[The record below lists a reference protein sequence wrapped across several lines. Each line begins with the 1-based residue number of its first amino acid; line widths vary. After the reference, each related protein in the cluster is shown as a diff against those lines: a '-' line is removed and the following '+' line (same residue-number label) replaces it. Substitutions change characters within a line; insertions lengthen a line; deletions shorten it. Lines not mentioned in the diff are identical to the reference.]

1 MPLTDSQRRHLRAL
15 AHHLK
20 PVVMVGQDGL
30 KPTVLAELDAALTA
44 HELIKV
50 KVAAADRE
58 QRADM
63 VGEMAAAA
71 GAEVVQSI
79 GHVAALFRRNPK
91 KPKVAL
97 PRG

>member
-1 MPLTDSQRRHLRAL
+1 MPLSDTQRRHLRGL
-15 AHHLK
+15 AHHLR

-30 KPTVLAELDAALTA
+30 KPSVLAEVDAALTA

-58 QRADM
+58 ARAAL
-63 VGEMAAAA
+63 VAEIAATS
-71 GAEVVQSI
+71 GAEMVQSI

-91 KPKVAL
+91 KPRIAL

>member
-1 MPLTDSQRRHLRAL
+1 MPLTDSQRRHLRGL

-30 KPTVLAELDAALTA
+30 KPTVLAEVDAALTA

-50 KVAAADRE
+50 KVVAADRDE
-58 QRADM
+58 RAAM
-63 VGEMAAAA
+63 VAEIAATA

-79 GHVAALFRRNPK
+79 GQMAALFRRNPK

>member
-1 MPLTDSQRRHLRAL
+1 MPLNDTQRRHLRGL

-30 KPTVLAELDAALTA
+30 KPSVLAEVDAALTA

-50 KVAAADRE
+50 RVAAADRE
-58 QRADM
+58 ERAAL
-63 VGEMAAAA
+63 VAAIVASS
-71 GAEVVQSI
+71 GADVVQSI

-91 KPKVAL
+91 NPRIAL

>member
-1 MPLTDSQRRHLRAL
+1 MPLTDTQRRHLRGP

-30 KPTVLAELDAALTA
+30 KPSVLAEVDAALTA

-50 KVAAADRE
+50 RVTAADRE
-58 QRADM
+58 ERAAL
-63 VGEMAAAA
+63 VAAIVASS
-71 GAEVVQSI
+71 GADVVQSI

-91 KPKVAL
+91 KPRIAL

>member
-1 MPLTDSQRRHLRAL
+1 MPLSDSQRRHLRGL
-15 AHHLK
+15 AHHLR

-30 KPTVLAELDAALTA
+30 KPSVLAEVDGALTA

-50 KVAAADRE
+50 KVAAADRDE
-58 QRADM
+58 KAALIA
-63 VGEMAAAA
+63 EIAAAS

-91 KPKVAL
+91 KPRIAL

>member
-1 MPLTDSQRRHLRAL
+1 MPLRDSQRRHLRGL

-30 KPTVLAELDAALTA
+30 KASVLAKVDAALTA

-58 QRADM
+58 ERAALIA
-63 VGEMAAAA
+63 EITATA
-71 GAEVVQSI
+71 GAELVQSI
-79 GHVAALFRRNPK
+79 GHVASLFRRNPK
-91 KPKVAL
+91 KPRIAL

>member
-1 MPLTDSQRRHLRAL
+1 MPLTDSQRRHLRGL

-30 KPTVLAELDAALTA
+30 KPTVLAEIDAALTA
-44 HELIKV
+44 HELVKV
-50 KVAAADRE
+50 KVAAADRDE
-58 QRADM
+58 RAAM
-63 VGEMAAAA
+63 VAAIAATA

>member
-1 MPLTDSQRRHLRAL
+1 MPLSDTQRRHLRGL

-30 KPTVLAELDAALTA
+30 KATVLAEVDAALTA

-58 QRADM
+58 ERAALIA
-63 VGEMAAAA
+63 EIAAAS
-71 GAEVVQSI
+71 GAERVQSI
-79 GHVAALFRRNPK
+79 GHVAVLFRRNPK

>member
-1 MPLTDSQRRHLRAL
+1 MPLSDSQRRHLRGL

-30 KPTVLAELDAALTA
+30 KDSLLAELDGALTA
-44 HELIKV
+44 HELVKV

-58 QRADM
+58 ARAGM
-63 VGEMAAAA
+63 VAELVAAS
-71 GAEVVQSI
+71 GAELVQSI
-79 GHVAALFRRNPK
+79 GHTATLFRRNLK
-91 KPKVAL
+91 KPKIAL

>member
-1 MPLTDSQRRHLRAL
+1 MPLSDSQRRHLRGL

-30 KPTVLAELDAALTA
+30 KDSLLAELDGALTA
-44 HELIKV
+44 HELAKV

-58 QRADM
+58 ARAGM
-63 VGEMAAAA
+63 VADLVAAS
-71 GAEVVQSI
+71 GAELVQSI
-79 GHVAALFRRNPK
+79 GHVAALFRRNLK
-91 KPKVAL
+91 KPKIAL

>member
-1 MPLTDSQRRHLRAL
+1 MPLSDNQRRHLRGL

-30 KPTVLAELDAALTA
+30 KPSVLAEVDGALTA

-58 QRADM
+58 ERAALI
-63 VGEMAAAA
+63 VEIATAS
-71 GAEVVQSI
+71 GAELVQSI
-79 GHVAALFRRNPK
+79 GHVAALFRRNAK

>member
-1 MPLTDSQRRHLRAL
+1 MPLSDNQRRHLRGL

-30 KPTVLAELDAALTA
+30 KPSVLAEVDAALTA

-50 KVAAADRE
+50 KIAAADRE
-58 QRADM
+58 ERAAL
-63 VGEMAAAA
+63 VAAIAATA
-71 GAEVVQSI
+71 GAELEQSI

-91 KPKVAL
+91 KPRIAL

>member
-1 MPLTDSQRRHLRAL
+1 MPLSDSQRRHLRGL

-30 KPTVLAELDAALTA
+30 KPSVLAEVDGALTA

-50 KVAAADRE
+50 KVAAADRDE
-58 QRADM
+58 RAAL
-63 VGEMAAAA
+63 VAEIAASC
-71 GAEVVQSI
+71 GAEMVQAI

-91 KPKVAL
+91 KPRIAL
-97 PRG
+97 PRS

>member
-1 MPLTDSQRRHLRAL
+1 MPLSDSQRRHLRGL

-30 KPTVLAELDAALTA
+30 KASVLAEVDAALTA

-58 QRADM
+58 ERAALIA
-63 VGEMAAAA
+63 EITATA
-71 GAEVVQSI
+71 GAELVQSI
-79 GHVAALFRRNPK
+79 GHVAALFRRNLK
-91 KPKVAL
+91 KRRIAL

>member
-1 MPLTDSQRRHLRAL
+1 MPLSDSQRRHLRGL

-30 KPTVLAELDAALTA
+30 KESVLAEVDAALTA

-58 QRADM
+58 ERASLI
-63 VGEMAAAA
+63 
-71 GAEVVQSI
+71 AEIVATSGSELVQAI
-79 GHVAALFRRNPK
+79 GHMAALFRRNLK
-91 KPKVAL
+91 KPRIAL

>member
-1 MPLTDSQRRHLRAL
+1 MPLNDTQRRHLRGL

-30 KPTVLAELDAALTA
+30 KPSVLAEVDAALTA

-50 KVAAADRE
+50 RVAAADRE
-58 QRADM
+58 ERAAL
-63 VGEMAAAA
+63 VAEIVASS
-71 GAEVVQSI
+71 GADVVQSI

-91 KPKVAL
+91 KPRIAL

>member
-1 MPLTDSQRRHLRAL
+1 
-15 AHHLK
+15 
-20 PVVMVGQDGL
+20 MVGQDGL
-30 KPTVLAELDAALTA
+30 KPSVLAEVDGALTA

-50 KVAAADRE
+50 KVAAADRDE
-58 QRADM
+58 KAALIAAI
-63 VGEMAAAA
+63 AAAS

-91 KPKVAL
+91 KPRIAL